1 MDEKIDTV
9 RGIKLDMPD
18 DQLAEII
25 ANYKVL
31 AFKFD
36 QGGFCL
42 YVHDSACKVLGK
54 SADEIIGRAISEILP
69 PHNENFLGYEAALG
83 QVFGKG
89 EVADSRFSLANPGVR
104 REYLMVFTP
113 APSQDGKMRGAY
125 GLAFEISKILKDI
138 HASDRRKDQF
148 LAIVAHEMRNPISS
162 LAAGLRL
169 LEYSSAEMPLSDVR
183 KLMEN
188 QIANLSRLVDDI
200 LDVSHI
206 RNGRLSLKLEL
217 IDAHE
222 VVKTALDTSREA
234 IERGNHELNV
244 VLPSGP
250 VPLCADR
257 QRLSQVLVN
266 LLDNAAKYTPP
277 GGKITLK
284 VTEEGPGVF
293 FSVSDNGIGVSPEY
307 AHKIFELFSQ
317 LDAGLDKRKGGVG
330 IGLYLV
336 KMVVEAHNGRIELI
350 SDGAGKGS
358 AFVVRIPREGSK

>member
-1 MDEKIDTV
+1 MAIELGALNDSKAIVEADH
-9 RGIKLDMPD
+9 LSD
-18 DQLAEII
+18 II
-25 ANYKVL
+25 SNYRVL

-36 QGGFCL
+36 QDGRCV
-42 YVHDSACKVLGK
+42 YAHEKAQEVLGI
-54 SADEIIGRAISEILP
+54 SANEIVGRGISEMLP
-69 PHNENFLGYEAALG
+69 PPDENFLSYAAALSH
-83 QVFGKG
+83 VFGRG
-89 EVADSRFSLANPGVR
+89 EVADCRFTLQSNGVK
-104 REYLMVFTP
+104 REYLIVFTQ
-113 APSQDGKMRGAY
+113 APHQEAETRVAY
-125 GLAFEISKILKDI
+125 GLAFEISKILTDL

-169 LEYSSAEMPLSDVR
+169 LEHSSTQMPLAEVR
-183 KLMEN
+183 KLMGS

-222 VVKTALDTSREA
+222 VVKTALDTCREA
-234 IERGNHELNV
+234 IERGNHELRV
-244 VLPSGP
+244 DYASEKIPML
-250 VPLCADR
+250 ADS

-284 VTEEGPGVF
+284 VSEESGDVF

-317 LDAGLDKRKGGVG
+317 LDPGLDKRGGGVG

-336 KMVVEAHNGRIELI
+336 KMIVEAHNGRIQLV

-358 AFVVRIPREGSK
+358 AFVVRIPVVKP